1 VAVAGH
7 AALAA
12 AAGVGGGDCC
22 GPPRQ
27 SHRTTSTT
35 SSGEP
40 ELSARRRFEAPKEEA
55 PSIEVQVATVC
66 TPKCRWRR

>member
-12 AAGVGGGDCC
+12 AAGGGGDCC
-22 GPPRQ
+22 VPPRQ
-27 SHRTTSTT
+27 RRRTTSTT

-40 ELSARRRFEAPKEEA
+40 ELSARRCVEAPEEEA
-55 PSIEVQVATVC
+55 PSIEVRAVTVC